1 MRASGSEWKSGD
13 REGSILNKHYTS
25 QPVTEQRNAKSE
37 QLDRAGVLDI
47 IKIMNEED
55 QTVALAV
62 ERALPRIAEAI
73 EAIVQVMQH
82 GGRLFYVG
90 AGTSGRLGVLD
101 ASECPPTFGV
111 DRTLVTGLIAGGEA
125 AITTAIENAEDDE
138 EAGAREITAHIT
150 AGDAVVGIA
159 ASGSTP
165 YVIGAIRR
173 ARELGA
179 LTASISC
186 NDSAALSEAAEYG
199 IEVPVG
205 PEVVTGSTRLKAGT
219 ATKMVLNMITT
230 TAMIKLGK
238 VYGNLMVNV
247 QATNEKLRDRVV
259 RIVSEATGAAQVTAA
274 HYVQQADGDARV
286 AILMLRFG
294 VAKEQAMEALQAC
307 RYHFGDAVARLEQK
321 QESV

>member
-1 MRASGSEWKSGD
+1 MDNS
-13 REGSILNKHYTS
+13 TV
-25 QPVTEQRNAKSE
+25 QPVTEQRNAKSDH
-37 QLDRAGVLDI
+37 LDRLSVPEI
-47 IKIMNEED
+47 IQLMNEED
-55 QTVALAV
+55 RTVAYSVQQSLPQVTRAV
-62 ERALPRIAEAI
+62 
-73 EAIVQVMQH
+73 EAIVEVMKR
-82 GGRLFYVG
+82 GGRLFYIG

-111 DRTLVTGLIAGGEA
+111 DRTLVTGLIAGGEI

-138 EAGAREITAHIT
+138 EAGAKEIEAQITAS
-150 AGDAVVGIA
+150 DAVVGIA
-159 ASGSTP
+159 ASGHTP

-179 LTASISC
+179 LTAGVSC
-186 NDSAALSEAAEYG
+186 NTGAKLSQAAEYA

-205 PEVVTGSTRLKAGT
+205 PEIVTGSTRLKAGT

-259 RIVSEATGAAQVTAA
+259 RIVSEAAKVDREVAAAFT
-274 HYVQQADGDARV
+274 QQAEGDARV
-286 AILMLRFG
+286 AILMILFSIE
-294 VAKEQAMEALQAC
+294 KEQALEALTECSQ
-307 RYHFGDAVARLEQK
+307 HFGDAMKWLE
-321 QESV
+321 SRSLA

>member
-1 MRASGSEWKSGD
+1 MENSA
-13 REGSILNKHYTS
+13 S

-37 QLDRAGVLDI
+37 QLDRWSVSTI
-47 IKIMNEED
+47 IQIMNEED
-55 QTVALAV
+55 QTVALSV
-62 ERALPRIAEAI
+62 ERALPRIGEAI
-73 EAIVQVMQH
+73 EAIVEVMKR

-111 DRTLVTGLIAGGEA
+111 DRSLVTGLIAGGEA

-138 EAGAREITAHIT
+138 EAGAQDIEAHIT
-150 AGDAVVGIA
+150 ANDAVVGIA
-159 ASGSTP
+159 ASGNTP

-179 LTASISC
+179 LTAGLSC
-186 NDSAALSEAAEYG
+186 NDSAALSEAAEYA

-259 RIVSEATGAAQVTAA
+259 RIVSEATGAEQEVAA
-274 HYVQQADGDARV
+274 AYAQQADGDARV

-294 VAKEQAMEALQAC
+294 VEKEKALNALREC
-307 RYHFGDAVARLEQK
+307 GDHFGDAVARLEQD
-321 QESV
+321 SLA

>member
-1 MRASGSEWKSGD
+1 MDNSTA
-13 REGSILNKHYTS
+13 
-25 QPVTEQRNAKSE
+25 QPVTEQRNAKSG
-37 QLDRAGVLDI
+37 QLDQLSIPEI
-47 IKIMNEED
+47 IRLMNEED
-55 QTVALAV
+55 QTVAFSVQQSLPQITLAV
-62 ERALPRIAEAI
+62 E
-73 EAIVQVMQH
+73 AIVEVMKQ

-111 DRTLVTGLIAGGEA
+111 NRALVTGLIAGGET

-138 EAGAREITAHIT
+138 EAGAKEIEAQITAS
-150 AGDAVVGIA
+150 DAVVGIA
-159 ASGSTP
+159 ASGNTP

-179 LTASISC
+179 LTAGVSC
-186 NDSAALSEAAEYG
+186 NAGTKLSQEAQYA

-230 TAMIKLGK
+230 TAMIQLGK

-259 RIVSEATGAAQVTAA
+259 RIVREATGVEHELAAAFA
-274 HYVQQADGDARV
+274 QQAEGDARV
-286 AILMLRFG
+286 AILMIRFG
-294 VAKEQAMEALQAC
+294 VGKEKALEALSQSGH
-307 RYHFGDAVARLEQK
+307 HFGDSVTWLENK
-321 QESV
+321 KSLA

>member
-1 MRASGSEWKSGD
+1 MDNS
-13 REGSILNKHYTS
+13 TV
-25 QPVTEQRNAKSE
+25 QPVTEQRNAKSAHLD
-37 QLDRAGVLDI
+37 QLGVSEI
-47 IKIMNEED
+47 IQLMNEED
-55 QTVALAV
+55 QTVACSV
-62 ERALPRIAEAI
+62 QQSLPQITHAI
-73 EAIVQVMQH
+73 EAIVEVMKR

-111 DRTLVTGLIAGGEA
+111 DRSLVTGLIAGGET

-138 EAGAREITAHIT
+138 EAGAREIEAQITAH
-150 AGDAVVGIA
+150 DAVVGIA
-159 ASGSTP
+159 ASGNTP

-173 ARELGA
+173 AREMGA
-179 LTASISC
+179 LTASVSC
-186 NDSAALSEAAEYG
+186 NGGAKLSQAAEYA

-205 PEVVTGSTRLKAGT
+205 PEIVTGSTRLKAGT

-259 RIVSEATGAAQVTAA
+259 RIVSEAAKVDREVAAAFA
-274 HYVQQADGDARV
+274 QQAEGDARV
-286 AILMLRFG
+286 AILMIIFSIE
-294 VAKEQAMEALQAC
+294 KEQALEALTECGQ
-307 RYHFGDAVARLEQK
+307 HFGDAMKWLE
-321 QESV
+321 SRSLA